1 MQNQNAQAWTL
12 PPAGERPEF
21 GATVIPDRPGYLM
34 PSPVALHQAFHG
46 APFELEHRRGREP
59 RKSGYAARSQ
69 EAVFEAGMRALGGSL
84 GAIYQEVRKDD
95 PDAIALP
102 REAIPQM
109 QVVASGPGSGKSTS
123 AKAR

>member
-1 MQNQNAQAWTL
+1 
-12 PPAGERPEF
+12 
-21 GATVIPDRPGYLM
+21 M